1 MLPLAIL
8 HVPQGAPPP
17 AHAVPAPCFE
27 TCQRRIWIGLAGA
40 LPASTHRGEDAYA
53 LLLEVIC
60 GLHSRV
66 LAETEVQG
74 QFKAFCREHRGL
86 EPYASW
92 LLEDAKAIRTQVL
105 AGLGRHSYAGVVRR
119 WCGAGRQGVVLG
131 RGQLARKVAAGLQE
145 ACLVPPRDEGACR
158 AALRAARE
166 GCRVIVAA
174 PIADEVLHALRAAAP
189 AGALWVDL
197 RGERGSFRAEHTLDD
212 LYAQVE
218 REQAE
223 ARAVLPRALA
233 EVRRRAR
240 MRADR
245 VLSRPM
251 GWEDLAG

>member
-8 HVPQGAPPP
+8 HVPKGAPPP

-27 TCQRRIWIGLAGA
+27 TCQRRIWIGLDGS
-40 LPASTHRGEDAYA
+40 LPCSTQQGEDAYA
-53 LLLEVIC
+53 LLLEVVC

-74 QFKAFCREHRGL
+74 QFRDFSRAHRSL
-86 EPYASW
+86 EPFASW

-105 AGLGRHSYAGVVRR
+105 AGVGGHSYAGVVRR
-119 WCGAGRQGVVLG
+119 WCGPGREILVLG
-131 RGQLARKVAAGLQE
+131 RGQLARKVATGLQVVRQ
-145 ACLVPPRDEGACR
+145 LPPRDVSACHE
-158 AALRAARE
+158 ALRAARA
-166 GCRVIVAA
+166 GCRVVVAA
-174 PIADEVLHALRAAAP
+174 PIEDAVLGELRAAAP
-189 AGALWVDL
+189 VGALWIDL
-197 RGERGSFRAEHTLDD
+197 RGERGSFRAERTLDD
-212 LYAQVE
+212 LYAEVE
-218 REQAE
+218 REQAQ